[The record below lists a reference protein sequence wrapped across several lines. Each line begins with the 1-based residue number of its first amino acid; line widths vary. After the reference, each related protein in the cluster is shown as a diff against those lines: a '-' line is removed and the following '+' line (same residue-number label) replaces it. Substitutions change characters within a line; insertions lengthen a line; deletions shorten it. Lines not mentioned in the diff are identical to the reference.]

1 MILEGAHLLSL
12 DAKGRMTVPL
22 RVRERLAAQSAGK
35 VVVTAD
41 YMGFLLLFPEPLWGA
56 FYEAALALPRSAEL
70 ARNTI
75 LSNAEALE
83 VDAGGRLQLSAN
95 LRTEAGLD
103 KDVRL
108 AWNVS
113 RYEIWDTAVW
123 RSRQELARLAT
134 PAADI
139 ESIRA

>member
-1 MILEGAHLLSL
+1 MNLEGAHLLSL

-22 RVRERLAAQSAGK
+22 RVRERLAAQSASQ
-35 VVVTAD
+35 VVLTAD
-41 YMGFLLLFPEPLWGA
+41 YMGFLLLFPADLWPT
-56 FYEAALALPRSAEL
+56 FYTAALALPRGAEM
-70 ARNTI
+70 ARNTL
-75 LSNAEALE
+75 LSNAEQLE
-83 VDAGGRLQLSAN
+83 VDSGGRLQLSAN
-95 LRTEAGLD
+95 LRTEAGLE

-123 RSRQELARLAT
+123 KSRQELARLAT